1 MTYAD
6 IYGSVLPSGDYEI
19 AYGGWGPD
27 YSDPYTYLE
36 LFKSDCSYNY
46 SNYSNEEFDAL
57 LNASKTETDAKAR
70 MDKLNQAE
78 QIILDDAAFVPLQCR
93 QQHYLL
99 SDKVS
104 NVNFYFCSVN
114 IDWVYAEVAE

>member
-1 MTYAD
+1 
-6 IYGSVLPSGDYEI
+6 
-19 AYGGWGPD
+19 
-27 YSDPYTYLE
+27 
-36 LFKSDCSYNY
+36 
-46 SNYSNEEFDAL
+46 
-57 LNASKTETDAKAR
+57 